1 MSYNLDGKVV
11 IITGGTSGIGLET
24 ARLFSKESAKIMITG
39 RNIEKMEK
47 AKKILEEDGGE
58 IESISADLS
67 YLEDMDKIIEKTEKT
82 LGPIDILINNA
93 GKSYPGDFFKTEP
106 KLWEEILKNRIT
118 SPLYLTQKVLS
129 KMTKRKTGNVIFMG
143 AVIYKEPIPEN
154 VMAATAGGGIL
165 SATKALARLVASNG
179 IRVNAILLGQFD
191 TPMVRRGLKT
201 YADLHSISEE
211 EAANLRAS
219 QNPTGRFGD
228 PKEAAQL
235 ALFLASESASYING
249 SLIPVDGGRSW
260 SI

>member
-1 MSYNLDGKVV
+1 MSYNLNKKVV

-39 RNIEKMEK
+39 RDIPKMEK
-47 AKKILEEDGGE
+47 AKRMLEEEGAD
-58 IESISADLS
+58 IDSISADLS
-67 YLEDMDKIIEKTEKT
+67 NLEDMDKIIEKTEKN
-82 LGPIDILINNA
+82 LGPVDILINNA
-93 GKSYPGDFFKTEP
+93 GKSYAGDFFSPEP

-143 AVIYKEPIPEN
+143 ASIYREPIPEN
-154 VMAATAGGGIL
+154 VMAAAAGGGIL
-165 SATKALARLVASNG
+165 SATKALARLVAPNG
-179 IRVNAILLGQFD
+179 IRVNGILLGQFD

-211 EAANLRAS
+211 EAADLRAS
-219 QNPTGRFGD
+219 QNPMGRFGD
-228 PKEAAQL
+228 PTEAAQL
-235 ALFLASESASYING
+235 ALFLASEAASYING

>member
-1 MSYNLDGKVV
+1 MSYNLNKKVV

-39 RNIEKMEK
+39 RDIPKMEK
-47 AKKILEEDGGE
+47 AKRMLEEEGAD
-58 IESISADLS
+58 IDSISADLS
-67 YLEDMDKIIEKTEKT
+67 NLEDMDKIIEKTEKN
-82 LGPIDILINNA
+82 LGPVDILINNA
-93 GKSYPGDFFKTEP
+93 GKSYPGDFFSTEP

-129 KMTKRKTGNVIFMG
+129 KMTKRKTGKVIFMG
-143 AVIYKEPIPEN
+143 GSIYRETIPEN
-154 VMAATAGGGIL
+154 VMAAAAGGGIL
-165 SATKALARLVASNG
+165 SATKALARLVAPNG
-179 IRVNAILLGQFD
+179 IRVNGILLGQFD

-211 EAANLRAS
+211 EAADLRAS
-219 QNPTGRFGD
+219 QNPMGRFGD
-228 PKEAAQL
+228 PTEAAQL